1 MNSDVLSSQDP
12 VAKFGKR
19 VVGIGDAKAPAT
31 TSLLRYNE
39 RALPVLSCVAQFASP
54 PSSANLRSKEFFA
67 LHKLLRFPP
76 CSLPHAFLHSLNLFS
91 IVEPTPIEEY
101 CSAIMYRF
109 ALSEAPY
116 LATLASS
123 IKLLIGEHMP
133 ISCARNVCI
142 PDGGHN
148 CTPILHALTDA
159 LCFQG
164 SHHKLREAFNV
175 CSSHNWIV
183 APTVSYCFGNRVAYI
198 PSRCPNNVQSCIL

>member
-1 MNSDVLSSQDP
+1 MASVRPRPLPPPLCFDIMRGHSLSSHVSLTLP
-12 VAKFGKR
+12 
-19 VVGIGDAKAPAT
+19 P
-31 TSLLRYNE
+31 TSTNI
-39 RALPVLSCVAQFASP
+39 
-54 PSSANLRSKEFFA
+54 RSKEFYA
-67 LHKLLRFPP
+67 LHKLLRLPP
-76 CSLPHAFLHSLNLFS
+76 CSLPHAFLHSLKLFS

-116 LATLASS
+116 FATLASS
-123 IKLLIGEHMP
+123 IKLLIGEHLP

-142 PDGGHN
+142 PDEGHN
-148 CTPILHALTDA
+148 CTPILHAMTDA

-183 APTVSYCFGNRVAYI
+183 APTVSYSFGNRVAYI
-198 PSRCPNNVQSCIL
+198 PSYVPLSFIHI